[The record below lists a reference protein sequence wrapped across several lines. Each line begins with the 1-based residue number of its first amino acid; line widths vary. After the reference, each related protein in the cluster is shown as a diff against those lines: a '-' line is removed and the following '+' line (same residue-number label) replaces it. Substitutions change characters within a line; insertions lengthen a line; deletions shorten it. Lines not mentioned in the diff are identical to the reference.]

1 MKELANDWKFSV
13 EKKFDKEQKKKA
25 HTYQIKQDNRKLR
38 SAWMFKIPR
47 NGRENCCRKDD
58 GVKNIQPDVLSCSMK
73 ESHVIQNSNNSK
85 HTQSDMKAP
94 KNSENDIQSLFKWQ
108 CKFLLNG

>member
-1 MKELANDWKFSV
+1 
-13 EKKFDKEQKKKA
+13 
-25 HTYQIKQDNRKLR
+25 
-38 SAWMFKIPR
+38 MFKIPR

-73 ESHVIQNSNNSK
+73 ESHVVQNGNHSK

-94 KNSENDIQSLFKWQ
+94 KNSENDIQALFKWQ
-108 CKFLLNG
+108 FKFLLNG